1 MKKKIIFSM
10 SCIALLSILLSMV
23 LSGVVSYYDSLEIVK
38 KATIAESHYIQ
49 NGIALGGD
57 DYLSDVRSAGD
68 DTAAAQSVRVTVI
81 DTDGTVRFD
90 SVADAANMENHN
102 NRPEVIAARE
112 NGAGESV
119 RESDTL
125 NVQSYNY
132 AVMLSDGRVLR
143 LSVGMKTV
151 FGSIERMV
159 PWMLLCSVIIL
170 VLAILL
176 STYRTKQIVAPV
188 NAIDLDHPME
198 NDVYGEL
205 SPLLLRLQ
213 RQNET
218 IKEKMEELHR
228 KQTEFTA
235 ITENMREGFIVV
247 DAKGDVLSY
256 NTSAVRL
263 LDVHPED
270 DRPQSVLAF
279 NRSPD
284 FRDAVDSALTGTAS
298 ERITKLAGRSYSLIA
313 NPVTNDNGVQGA
325 VIVLLDVT
333 EKEENERLRREFT
346 ANVSHELRTPLTA
359 IKGWAE
365 TLQTGGIGRETYD
378 KGMNVIV
385 REAERLSGMV
395 EELLDFSRMQSGRMR
410 LILKKIDLL
419 AELDEAVYMFT
430 DRARTEH
437 KNLIYDEE
445 DTMLSPILGDVN
457 RLRQVFIN
465 VIDNALKY
473 TNPGGT
479 VRVSAYEDDGF
490 IRVII
495 KDSGCG
501 IPAEHL
507 PNVKK
512 KFYKANQNVRG
523 NGIGLAVANEIME
536 LHSGSLDVDSEEGM
550 GTTVIITIPTMKKL
564 EMNPELSNTTQIPT
578 ATAQVQV
585 VERKQD

>member
-1 MKKKIIFSM
+1 MFKKGIARRWLFNSLGVMILLFTA
-10 SCIALLSILLSMV
+10 CIAALSFVVQSYAYNGIQMTLIGRSDELPTV
-23 LSGVVSYYDSLEIVK
+23 LSGS
-38 KATIAESHYIQ
+38 
-49 NGIALGGD
+49 
-57 DYLSDVRSAGD
+57 
-68 DTAAAQSVRVTVI
+68 
-81 DTDGTVRFD
+81 
-90 SVADAANMENHN
+90 
-102 NRPEVIAARE
+102 
-112 NGAGESV
+112 
-119 RESDTL
+119 
-125 NVQSYNY
+125 
-132 AVMLSDGRVLR
+132 
-143 LSVGMKTV
+143 MKTV
-151 FGSIERMV
+151 SEFNAAARSYTENFPDKDLMEVMAVSRSGSILSTSSGFAPDQNQSKPDFESALHSENGYGYWIGKLASGEKVMAVSRVARGANGAVLGAVRYIVSMERADRQITYV
-159 PWMLLCSVIIL
+159 VLVLIGIGVLIL
-170 VLAILL
+170 VLVTL
-176 STYRTKQIVAPV
+176 SGIYFVRSIITPIREL
-188 NAIDLDHPME
+188 NA
-198 NDVYGEL
+198 
-205 SPLLLRLQ
+205 
-213 RQNET
+213 T
-218 IKEKMEELHR
+218 AEK
-228 KQTEFTA
+228 
-235 ITENMREGFIVV
+235 I
-247 DAKGDVLSY
+247 AKGDFD
-256 NTSAVRL
+256 VR
-263 LDVHPED
+263 VKKEKD
-270 DRPQSVLAF
+270 DELGALC
-279 NRSPD
+279 
-284 FRDAVDSALTGTAS
+284 DSINDMAAELGTA
-298 ERITKLAGRSYSLIA
+298 EKMK
-313 NPVTNDNGVQGA
+313 NDF
-325 VIVLLDVT
+325 ISS
-333 EKEENERLRREFT
+333 
-346 ANVSHELRTPLTA
+346 VSHELRTPLTA

-536 LHSGSLDVDSEEGM
+536 LHSGSLDVDSKEGM

>member
-1 MKKKIIFSM
+1 M
-10 SCIALLSILLSMV
+10 
-23 LSGVVSYYDSLEIVK
+23 
-38 KATIAESHYIQ
+38 
-49 NGIALGGD
+49 
-57 DYLSDVRSAGD
+57 
-68 DTAAAQSVRVTVI
+68 
-81 DTDGTVRFD
+81 
-90 SVADAANMENHN
+90 DAA
-102 NRPEVIAARE
+102 
-112 NGAGESV
+112 
-119 RESDTL
+119 
-125 NVQSYNY
+125 
-132 AVMLSDGRVLR
+132 VLR
-143 LSVGMKTV
+143 HY
-151 FGSIERMV
+151 
-159 PWMLLCSVIIL
+159 L

-346 ANVSHELRTPLTA
+346 ANVSHELKTPLTS
-359 IKGWAE
+359 ISGYAE
-365 TLQTGGIGRETYD
+365 IMKDGLVKSADVPRFANNIYT
-378 KGMNVIV
+378 
-385 REAERLSGMV
+385 EA
-395 EELLDFSRMQSGRMR
+395 QR
-410 LILKKIDLL
+410 LITLVEDILKLSK
-419 AELDEAVYMFT
+419 LDENAVELGRADT
-430 DRARTEH
+430 DLYAIAQEVACRLKIPAQQNSIVISVQGSSAFVTGVPYILDEMLY
-437 KNLIYDEE
+437 NLA
-445 DTMLSPILGDVN
+445 
-457 RLRQVFIN
+457 
-465 VIDNALKY
+465 DNAVKY
-473 TNPGGT
+473 NRPGG
-479 VRVSAYEDDGF
+479 RVVISTGTKAATHICRSA
-490 IRVII
+490 IR
-495 KDSGCG
+495 
-501 IPAEHL
+501 A
-507 PNVKK
+507 
-512 KFYKANQNVRG
+512 
-523 NGIGLAVANEIME
+523 LAFRR
-536 LHSGSLDVDSEEGM
+536 
-550 GTTVIITIPTMKKL
+550 
-564 EMNPELSNTTQIPT
+564 PT
-578 ATAQVQV
+578 ASACSSASTVWIRAAPS
-585 VERKQD
+585 RLAARDLGFPL

>member
-23 LSGVVSYYDSLEIVK
+23 LSGIVSYYDSLEIIK

-49 NGIALGGD
+49 NGIAHGGD
-57 DYLSDVRSAGD
+57 DYLSDIRSAGY

-213 RQNET
+213 RQSLPPSPKTCERVSLWWMQRAMCFRT
-218 IKEKMEELHR
+218 TRALCAFWTCTRRTTAHR
-228 KQTEFTA
+228 A
-235 ITENMREGFIVV
+235 CWR
-247 DAKGDVLSY
+247 
-256 NTSAVRL
+256 
-263 LDVHPED
+263 
-270 DRPQSVLAF
+270 
-279 NRSPD
+279 
-284 FRDAVDSALTGTAS
+284 
-298 ERITKLAGRSYSLIA
+298 
-313 NPVTNDNGVQGA
+313 
-325 VIVLLDVT
+325 
-333 EKEENERLRREFT
+333 
-346 ANVSHELRTPLTA
+346 LTA
-359 IKGWAE
+359 APISA
-365 TLQTGGIGRETYD
+365 
-378 KGMNVIV
+378 
-385 REAERLSGMV
+385 
-395 EELLDFSRMQSGRMR
+395 MQW
-410 LILKKIDLL
+410 
-419 AELDEAVYMFT
+419 
-430 DRARTEH
+430 
-437 KNLIYDEE
+437 
-445 DTMLSPILGDVN
+445 
-457 RLRQVFIN
+457 
-465 VIDNALKY
+465 
-473 TNPGGT
+473 
-479 VRVSAYEDDGF
+479 
-490 IRVII
+490 
-495 KDSGCG
+495 
-501 IPAEHL
+501 IP
-507 PNVKK
+507 
-512 KFYKANQNVRG
+512 R
-523 NGIGLAVANEIME
+523 
-536 LHSGSLDVDSEEGM
+536 
-550 GTTVIITIPTMKKL
+550 
-564 EMNPELSNTTQIPT
+564 
-578 ATAQVQV
+578 
-585 VERKQD
+585 

>member
-57 DYLSDVRSAGD
+57 DYLSDIRSAGY
-68 DTAAAQSVRVTVI
+68 DTAAAQSVRVTVV

-333 EKEENERLRREFT
+333 EK
-346 ANVSHELRTPLTA
+346 
-359 IKGWAE
+359 
-365 TLQTGGIGRETYD
+365 GRERAPAPR
-378 KGMNVIV
+378 VH
-385 REAERLSGMV
+385 RERFA
-395 EELLDFSRMQSGRMR
+395 
-410 LILKKIDLL
+410 
-419 AELDEAVYMFT
+419 
-430 DRARTEH
+430 
-437 KNLIYDEE
+437 
-445 DTMLSPILGDVN
+445 
-457 RLRQVFIN
+457 
-465 VIDNALKY
+465 
-473 TNPGGT
+473 
-479 VRVSAYEDDGF
+479 
-490 IRVII
+490 
-495 KDSGCG
+495 
-501 IPAEHL
+501 
-507 PNVKK
+507 
-512 KFYKANQNVRG
+512 
-523 NGIGLAVANEIME
+523 
-536 LHSGSLDVDSEEGM
+536 
-550 GTTVIITIPTMKKL
+550 
-564 EMNPELSNTTQIPT
+564 
-578 ATAQVQV
+578 
-585 VERKQD
+585 

>member
-38 KATIAESHYIQ
+38 KATIAESRYIQ

-57 DYLSDVRSAGD
+57 DYLSDIRSAGY

-102 NRPEVIAARE
+102 DRPEVIAARE

-218 IKEKMEELHR
+218 IKEQWKSCTAADGVYRHHR
-228 KQTEFTA
+228 KHA
-235 ITENMREGFIVV
+235 RGLYCGGC
-247 DAKGDVLSY
+247 KG
-256 NTSAVRL
+256 RC
-263 LDVHPED
+263 
-270 DRPQSVLAF
+270 AF
-279 NRSPD
+279 VQHKRCAP
-284 FRDAVDSALTGTAS
+284 F
-298 ERITKLAGRSYSLIA
+298 GRA
-313 NPVTNDNGVQGA
+313 
-325 VIVLLDVT
+325 
-333 EKEENERLRREFT
+333 
-346 ANVSHELRTPLTA
+346 
-359 IKGWAE
+359 
-365 TLQTGGIGRETYD
+365 
-378 KGMNVIV
+378 
-385 REAERLSGMV
+385 
-395 EELLDFSRMQSGRMR
+395 
-410 LILKKIDLL
+410 
-419 AELDEAVYMFT
+419 
-430 DRARTEH
+430 
-437 KNLIYDEE
+437 
-445 DTMLSPILGDVN
+445 
-457 RLRQVFIN
+457 
-465 VIDNALKY
+465 
-473 TNPGGT
+473 PGG
-479 VRVSAYEDDGF
+479 R
-490 IRVII
+490 
-495 KDSGCG
+495 
-501 IPAEHL
+501 P
-507 PNVKK
+507 
-512 KFYKANQNVRG
+512 
-523 NGIGLAVANEIME
+523 
-536 LHSGSLDVDSEEGM
+536 
-550 GTTVIITIPTMKKL
+550 PT
-564 EMNPELSNTTQIPT
+564 
-578 ATAQVQV
+578 
-585 VERKQD
+585 ERAGV

>member
-1 MKKKIIFSM
+1 MDISGMTNKRRRSPKKRAGSSITRRWVINNLGI
-10 SCIALLSILLSMV
+10 IALVLTVLDFAFIYIMQNYYYSASQQYLNTKISSVTSV
-23 LSGVVSYYDSLEIVK
+23 LSRYAQDADINFSSEMRSTIENFSDKDKMELMAINSRGRVALTSSGFTPAEGAAMPDYEAVMDGGDGYWVGKQGGETIMAVSVDISDMNTEYNAIRVVASLEQIQSTVNSYVWGVSALCAGVLLLLLVTGLYFIRSIVRPIKQINATTK
-38 KATIAESHYIQ
+38 KYAK
-49 NGIALGGD
+49 GD
-57 DYLSDVRSAGD
+57 F
-68 DTAAAQSVRVTVI
+68 SVRIQENSSDEIGDLCVSI
-81 DTDGTVRFD
+81 NQM
-90 SVADAANMENHN
+90 AD
-102 NRPEVIAARE
+102 
-112 NGAGESV
+112 
-119 RESDTL
+119 
-125 NVQSYNY
+125 
-132 AVMLSDGRVLR
+132 
-143 LSVGMKTV
+143 
-151 FGSIERMV
+151 
-159 PWMLLCSVIIL
+159 
-170 VLAILL
+170 
-176 STYRTKQIVAPV
+176 
-188 NAIDLDHPME
+188 
-198 NDVYGEL
+198 EL
-205 SPLLLRLQ
+205 S
-213 RQNET
+213 N
-218 IKEKMEELHR
+218 
-228 KQTEFTA
+228 
-235 ITENMREGFIVV
+235 TENMKNEFI
-247 DAKGDVLSY
+247 S
-256 NTSAVRL
+256 S
-263 LDVHPED
+263 
-270 DRPQSVLAF
+270 
-279 NRSPD
+279 
-284 FRDAVDSALTGTAS
+284 
-298 ERITKLAGRSYSLIA
+298 
-313 NPVTNDNGVQGA
+313 
-325 VIVLLDVT
+325 
-333 EKEENERLRREFT
+333 
-346 ANVSHELRTPLTA
+346 VSHELRTPLTA

-365 TLQTGGIGRETYD
+365 TMCMEADPDTVQRGVH
-378 KGMNVIV
+378 VIV
-385 REAERLSGMV
+385 NETERLSEMV

-410 LILKKIDLL
+410 LILKRIDLL

-536 LHSGSLDVDSEEGM
+536 LHSGSLDIDSEEGM

>member
-38 KATIAESHYIQ
+38 KATIAESRYIQ

-57 DYLSDVRSAGD
+57 DYLSDVRSAGY

-102 NRPEVIAARE
+102 DRPEVIAARE

-159 PWMLLCSVIIL
+159 PWMLLCSVVIL

-346 ANVSHELRTPLTA
+346 ANVSHENNIYTEAQRLITLVEDILKLSKLDENAVELGRADTDLYA
-359 IKGWAE
+359 IAQEVACRLKIPAQQNSIVISVQGSSAFV
-365 TLQTGGIGRETYD
+365 TGVPYILDEMLYNLADNAVKYNRPGGRVVISTGTEGGHVYMQVSDTGIGIPAADRERVFERFYRVD
-378 KGMNVIV
+378 KSRSKQIGGTGLGLSIV
-385 REAERLSGMV
+385 KHGA
-395 EELLDFSRMQSGRMR
+395 
-410 LILKKIDLL
+410 
-419 AELDEAVYMFT
+419 MFHH
-430 DRARTEH
+430 ARVSLESEPNKGT
-437 KNLIYDEE
+437 
-445 DTMLSPILGDVN
+445 
-457 RLRQVFIN
+457 
-465 VIDNALKY
+465 
-473 TNPGGT
+473 T
-479 VRVSAYEDDGF
+479 VRVTF
-490 IRVII
+490 
-495 KDSGCG
+495 
-501 IPAEHL
+501 
-507 PNVKK
+507 
-512 KFYKANQNVRG
+512 
-523 NGIGLAVANEIME
+523 
-536 LHSGSLDVDSEEGM
+536 
-550 GTTVIITIPTMKKL
+550 
-564 EMNPELSNTTQIPT
+564 
-578 ATAQVQV
+578 
-585 VERKQD
+585 

>member
-1 MKKKIIFSM
+1 M
-10 SCIALLSILLSMV
+10 ATLLSLLAAVVTVVVCMLVYDASIAV
-23 LSGVVSYYDSLEIVK
+23 LLVLIPISVVIFCISLLIGHFLSEP
-38 KATIAESHYIQ
+38 
-49 NGIALGGD
+49 
-57 DYLSDVRSAGD
+57 LSDLAKKMAAFRSGAP
-68 DTAAAQSVRVTVI
+68 VT
-81 DTDGTVRFD
+81 F
-90 SVADAANMENHN
+90 E
-102 NRPEVIAARE
+102 P
-112 NGAGESV
+112 
-119 RESDTL
+119 
-125 NVQSYNY
+125 
-132 AVMLSDGRVLR
+132 DGRMYEADLLTSDFKR
-143 LSVGMKTV
+143 LVQTTTQQQHD
-151 FGSIERMV
+151 
-159 PWMLLCSVIIL
+159 
-170 VLAILL
+170 LAIKE
-176 STYRTKQIVAPV
+176 R
-188 NAIDLDHPME
+188 
-198 NDVYGEL
+198 
-205 SPLLLRLQ
+205 
-213 RQNET
+213 RQNE
-218 IKEKMEELHR
+218 
-228 KQTEFTA
+228 
-235 ITENMREGFIVV
+235 FIS
-247 DAKGDVLSY
+247 DV
-256 NTSAVRL
+256 A
-263 LDVHPED
+263 
-270 DRPQSVLAF
+270 
-279 NRSPD
+279 
-284 FRDAVDSALTGTAS
+284 
-298 ERITKLAGRSYSLIA
+298 
-313 NPVTNDNGVQGA
+313 
-325 VIVLLDVT
+325 
-333 EKEENERLRREFT
+333 
-346 ANVSHELRTPLTA
+346 HELRTPLTA

-536 LHSGSLDVDSEEGM
+536 LHSGSLDIDSEEGM
-550 GTTVIITIPTMKKL
+550 STTVIITIPTMKKL